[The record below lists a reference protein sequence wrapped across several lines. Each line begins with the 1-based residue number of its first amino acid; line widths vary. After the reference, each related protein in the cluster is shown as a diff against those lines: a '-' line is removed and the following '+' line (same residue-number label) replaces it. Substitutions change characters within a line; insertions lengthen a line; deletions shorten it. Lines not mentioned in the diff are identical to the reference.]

1 MTAIQLPHMLGRIYD
16 DRIFWRA
23 MKPLGMSLRSFRYF
37 LKAIGVPTLRVGGR
51 RFVDSFTLAMAF
63 RAIMRLG
70 RKDFAAPG
78 SVALQKGGS
87 SLKGCTTRLDVADLE
102 DNYWEVIMEMALSQ
116 KWNRLKNDEK
126 MVKASKAAVERMRA
140 AIISATRH
148 EAFRATSTRRHIKR
162 DDIEADLERTIAS
175 ALDARS

>member
-1 MTAIQLPHMLGRIYD
+1 MLGRIYD
-16 DRIFWRA
+16 DRVFWRA

-37 LKAIGVPTLRVGGR
+37 LKAIGVPTLRIGSR

-78 SVALQKGGS
+78 SSALQKGGL

-102 DNYWEVIMEMALSQ
+102 DNYWEVIMELALSQ

-126 MVKASKAAVERMRA
+126 MTKAARLAVERMRA

-148 EAFRATSTRRHIKR
+148 EAFRATSTTKHTRR
-162 DDIEADLERTIAS
+162 DDIEAHLERAVAS
-175 ALDARS
+175 ALESGSR